1 MGTHCVTGNGFTIR
15 GVVSLLNYVIPPL
28 ISSKIGI
35 HLTHPFIYLLRT
47 SVLIFK
53 FIIFNKIVML
63 FLNSIFVEFLKD
75 PQPAADVRHVEGKL
89 KLTMVERL
97 VQ

>member
-1 MGTHCVTGNGFTIR
+1 
-15 GVVSLLNYVIPPL
+15 
-28 ISSKIGI
+28 
-35 HLTHPFIYLLRT
+35 
-47 SVLIFK
+47 
-53 FIIFNKIVML
+53 ML

-97 VQ
+97 VDEMRSPPLSTHRNFIIHRSISLPYVVKHMVVL